1 MGIVDRRA
9 NTDVLIE
16 GDKIVK
22 VSKNIEA
29 PGAEIIDV
37 TGKVIVPGFVDPH
50 THLVWAGSREH
61 ELEWKLEGK
70 TYQDI
75 LANGGGIL
83 RTVKE
88 TRSVD
93 EEELQSQTL
102 KRFKKA
108 MSHGTTTIEI
118 KSGYGLEEETELKQL
133 RVANWLKSFNL
144 ADIVVTFMGAH
155 AFPENLNK
163 YEYVEEVIRMLPLVK
178 DLAEYCDVFCEEG
191 AFTVDESRE
200 ILEAAKDVH
209 GITVRTAN
217 ISRKIIE
224 NSKNLKVV
232 SRHGVGYDSID
243 VDALDDCGIPLAIA
257 AHSNMISVAE
267 HAMFMLLALSKN
279 VFYYDKFAR
288 KADWSTRWDIRAWD
302 LAEKNLLVIGFG
314 RIGSRLVKRAL
325 AFDMK
330 VFVYDPYVDASEI
343 KKSGASQVNNF
354 LDILPQMDAVSLHC
368 PKNEETTNMFSE
380 NEFKIMKESAFLIN
394 CARGG
399 IVNEV
404 ALLDALKSNKIR
416 AAGLDVYDD
425 EPSTSSN
432 PLFSLDNILL
442 SPHIAGVTQEATIRM
457 SKQAVQNVLDVFDD
471 RADPEVIINKN
482 VL

>member
-1 MGIVDRRA
+1 MYILRGASEVVTAKPTLKPLSGEAMGIVDRRA

-155 AFPENLNK
+155 AFPEDLNK
-163 YEYVEEVIRMLPLVK
+163 YEYVEEVIRMLPSVK

-200 ILEAAKDVH
+200 ILEAAKSLGFKLKIHADEFGDTGGGRLGADLGV
-209 GITVRTAN
+209 VTADHLAGSSLET
-217 ISRKIIE
+217 IKMLSRSGAI
-224 NSKNLKVV
+224 
-232 SRHGVGYDSID
+232 GVLLPGTPF
-243 VDALDDCGIPLAIA
+243 AL
-257 AHSNMISVAE
+257 
-267 HAMFMLLALSKN
+267 LSDH
-279 VFYYDKFAR
+279 YSPAR
-288 KADWSTRWDIRAWD
+288 KMIANNLPIALATDCNPNCYTESMQLVQQLAVFRMGMTPAEALVSSTINAAFAIGKTDRGVISEGWRAD
-302 LAEKNLLVIGFG
+302 LLVCDVPDYRHLTYHFGINHVEKVIIGG
-314 RIGSRLVKRAL
+314 
-325 AFDMK
+325 K
-330 VFVYDPYVDASEI
+330 VFN
-343 KKSGASQVNNF
+343 G
-354 LDILPQMDAVSLHC
+354 
-368 PKNEETTNMFSE
+368 
-380 NEFKIMKESAFLIN
+380 
-394 CARGG
+394 
-399 IVNEV
+399 
-404 ALLDALKSNKIR
+404 
-416 AAGLDVYDD
+416 
-425 EPSTSSN
+425 
-432 PLFSLDNILL
+432 
-442 SPHIAGVTQEATIRM
+442 
-457 SKQAVQNVLDVFDD
+457 
-471 RADPEVIINKN
+471 
-482 VL
+482 

>member
-1 MGIVDRRA
+1 MYILRGASEVVTAKPTLKPLSGEAMGIVDRRA

-93 EEELQSQTL
+93 EEGELQSQTL

-191 AFTVDESRE
+191 AFTIDESRE
-200 ILEAAKDVH
+200 ILEAAKSLGFKLKIHADEFGDTGGGRLGADLGV
-209 GITVRTAN
+209 VTADHLAGSSLET
-217 ISRKIIE
+217 IKMLSRSGAI
-224 NSKNLKVV
+224 
-232 SRHGVGYDSID
+232 GVLLPGTPF
-243 VDALDDCGIPLAIA
+243 AL
-257 AHSNMISVAE
+257 
-267 HAMFMLLALSKN
+267 LSDH
-279 VFYYDKFAR
+279 YSPAR
-288 KADWSTRWDIRAWD
+288 KMIANNLPIALATDCNPNCYTESMQLVQQLAVFRMGMTPAEALVSSTINAAFAIGKTDRGVISEGWRAD
-302 LAEKNLLVIGFG
+302 LLVCDVPDYRHLTYHFGINHVEKVIIGG
-314 RIGSRLVKRAL
+314 
-325 AFDMK
+325 K
-330 VFVYDPYVDASEI
+330 VFN
-343 KKSGASQVNNF
+343 G
-354 LDILPQMDAVSLHC
+354 
-368 PKNEETTNMFSE
+368 
-380 NEFKIMKESAFLIN
+380 
-394 CARGG
+394 
-399 IVNEV
+399 
-404 ALLDALKSNKIR
+404 
-416 AAGLDVYDD
+416 
-425 EPSTSSN
+425 
-432 PLFSLDNILL
+432 
-442 SPHIAGVTQEATIRM
+442 
-457 SKQAVQNVLDVFDD
+457 
-471 RADPEVIINKN
+471 
-482 VL
+482 

>member
-1 MGIVDRRA
+1 MYILRGASEVVTAKPTLKPLSGEAMGIVDRRA

-200 ILEAAKDVH
+200 ILEAAKSLGFKLKIHADEFGDTGGGRLGADLGV
-209 GITVRTAN
+209 VTADHLAGSSLET
-217 ISRKIIE
+217 IKMLSRSGAI
-224 NSKNLKVV
+224 
-232 SRHGVGYDSID
+232 GVLLPGTPF
-243 VDALDDCGIPLAIA
+243 AL
-257 AHSNMISVAE
+257 
-267 HAMFMLLALSKN
+267 LSDH
-279 VFYYDKFAR
+279 YSPAR
-288 KADWSTRWDIRAWD
+288 KMIANNLPIALATDCNPNCYTESMQLVQQLAVFRMGMTPAEALVSSTINAAFAIGKTDRGVISEGWRAD
-302 LAEKNLLVIGFG
+302 LLVCDVPDYRHLTYHFG
-314 RIGSRLVKRAL
+314 
-325 AFDMK
+325 
-330 VFVYDPYVDASEI
+330 
-343 KKSGASQVNNF
+343 
-354 LDILPQMDAVSLHC
+354 
-368 PKNEETTNMFSE
+368 
-380 NEFKIMKESAFLIN
+380 IN
-394 CARGG
+394 H
-399 IVNEV
+399 VE
-404 ALLDALKSNKIR
+404 K
-416 AAGLDVYDD
+416 
-425 EPSTSSN
+425 
-432 PLFSLDNILL
+432 
-442 SPHIAGVTQEATIRM
+442 
-457 SKQAVQNVLDVFDD
+457 
-471 RADPEVIINKN
+471 VIIGGKFFNG
-482 VL
+482 

>member
-1 MGIVDRRA
+1 MYILRGASEVVTAKPTLKPLSGEAMGIVDRRA

-191 AFTVDESRE
+191 AFTIDESRE
-200 ILEAAKDVH
+200 ILEAAKSLGFKLKIHADEFGDTGGGRLGADLGV
-209 GITVRTAN
+209 VTADHLAGSSLET
-217 ISRKIIE
+217 IKMLSRSGAI
-224 NSKNLKVV
+224 
-232 SRHGVGYDSID
+232 GVLLPGTPF
-243 VDALDDCGIPLAIA
+243 AL
-257 AHSNMISVAE
+257 
-267 HAMFMLLALSKN
+267 LSDH
-279 VFYYDKFAR
+279 YSPAR
-288 KADWSTRWDIRAWD
+288 KMIANNLPIALATDCNPNCYTESMQLVQQLAVFRMGMTPAEALVSSTVNAAFAIGKTDRGVISEGWRAD
-302 LAEKNLLVIGFG
+302 LLVCDVPDYRHLTYHFGINHVEKVIIGG
-314 RIGSRLVKRAL
+314 
-325 AFDMK
+325 K
-330 VFVYDPYVDASEI
+330 VFD
-343 KKSGASQVNNF
+343 G
-354 LDILPQMDAVSLHC
+354 
-368 PKNEETTNMFSE
+368 
-380 NEFKIMKESAFLIN
+380 
-394 CARGG
+394 
-399 IVNEV
+399 
-404 ALLDALKSNKIR
+404 
-416 AAGLDVYDD
+416 
-425 EPSTSSN
+425 
-432 PLFSLDNILL
+432 
-442 SPHIAGVTQEATIRM
+442 
-457 SKQAVQNVLDVFDD
+457 
-471 RADPEVIINKN
+471 
-482 VL
+482 

>member
-1 MGIVDRRA
+1 MYILRGASEVVTAKPTLKPLSGEAMGIVDRKA

-155 AFPENLNK
+155 AFPEDLNK

-191 AFTVDESRE
+191 AFTIDESRE
-200 ILEAAKDVH
+200 ILEAAKSLGFKLKIHADEFGDTGGGRLGADLGV
-209 GITVRTAN
+209 VTADHLAGSSLET
-217 ISRKIIE
+217 IKMLSRSGAI
-224 NSKNLKVV
+224 
-232 SRHGVGYDSID
+232 GVLLPGTPF
-243 VDALDDCGIPLAIA
+243 AL
-257 AHSNMISVAE
+257 
-267 HAMFMLLALSKN
+267 LSDH
-279 VFYYDKFAR
+279 YSPAR
-288 KADWSTRWDIRAWD
+288 KMIANNLPIALATDCNPNCYTESMQLVQQLAVFRMGMTPAEALVSSTINAAFAIGKTDRGVISEGWRAD
-302 LAEKNLLVIGFG
+302 LLVCDVPDYRHLTYHFGINHVEKVIIGG
-314 RIGSRLVKRAL
+314 
-325 AFDMK
+325 K
-330 VFVYDPYVDASEI
+330 VFN
-343 KKSGASQVNNF
+343 G
-354 LDILPQMDAVSLHC
+354 
-368 PKNEETTNMFSE
+368 
-380 NEFKIMKESAFLIN
+380 
-394 CARGG
+394 
-399 IVNEV
+399 
-404 ALLDALKSNKIR
+404 
-416 AAGLDVYDD
+416 
-425 EPSTSSN
+425 
-432 PLFSLDNILL
+432 
-442 SPHIAGVTQEATIRM
+442 
-457 SKQAVQNVLDVFDD
+457 
-471 RADPEVIINKN
+471 
-482 VL
+482 

>member
-1 MGIVDRRA
+1 MRVYILRGASEVVTAKPTLKPLSGEAMGIVDRRA

-155 AFPENLNK
+155 AFPEDLNK

-191 AFTVDESRE
+191 AFTIDESRE
-200 ILEAAKDVH
+200 ILEAAKSLGFKLKIHADEFGDTGGGRLGADLGV
-209 GITVRTAN
+209 VTADHLAGSSLET
-217 ISRKIIE
+217 IKMLSRSGAI
-224 NSKNLKVV
+224 
-232 SRHGVGYDSID
+232 GVLLPGTPF
-243 VDALDDCGIPLAIA
+243 AL
-257 AHSNMISVAE
+257 
-267 HAMFMLLALSKN
+267 LSDH
-279 VFYYDKFAR
+279 YSPAR
-288 KADWSTRWDIRAWD
+288 KMIANNLPIALATDCNPNCYTESMQLVQQLAVFRMGMTPAEALVSSTINAAFAIGKTDRGVISEGWRAD
-302 LAEKNLLVIGFG
+302 LLVCDVPDYRHLTYHFGINHVEKVIIGG
-314 RIGSRLVKRAL
+314 
-325 AFDMK
+325 K
-330 VFVYDPYVDASEI
+330 VFN
-343 KKSGASQVNNF
+343 G
-354 LDILPQMDAVSLHC
+354 
-368 PKNEETTNMFSE
+368 
-380 NEFKIMKESAFLIN
+380 
-394 CARGG
+394 
-399 IVNEV
+399 
-404 ALLDALKSNKIR
+404 
-416 AAGLDVYDD
+416 
-425 EPSTSSN
+425 
-432 PLFSLDNILL
+432 
-442 SPHIAGVTQEATIRM
+442 
-457 SKQAVQNVLDVFDD
+457 
-471 RADPEVIINKN
+471 
-482 VL
+482 

>member
-1 MGIVDRRA
+1 MYILRGASEVVTAKPTLKPLSGEAMGIVDRRA

-155 AFPENLNK
+155 AFPEDLNK

-191 AFTVDESRE
+191 AFTIDESRE
-200 ILEAAKDVH
+200 ILEAAKSLGFKLKIHADEFGDTGGGRLGADLGV
-209 GITVRTAN
+209 VTADHLAGSSLET
-217 ISRKIIE
+217 IKMLSRSGAI
-224 NSKNLKVV
+224 
-232 SRHGVGYDSID
+232 GVLLPGTPF
-243 VDALDDCGIPLAIA
+243 AL
-257 AHSNMISVAE
+257 
-267 HAMFMLLALSKN
+267 LSDH
-279 VFYYDKFAR
+279 YSPAR
-288 KADWSTRWDIRAWD
+288 KMIANNLPIALATDCNPNCYTESMQLVQQLAVFRMGMTPAEALVSSTINAAFAIGKTDRGVISEGWRAD
-302 LAEKNLLVIGFG
+302 LLVCDVPDYRHLTYHFGINHVEKVIIGG
-314 RIGSRLVKRAL
+314 
-325 AFDMK
+325 K
-330 VFVYDPYVDASEI
+330 VFN
-343 KKSGASQVNNF
+343 G
-354 LDILPQMDAVSLHC
+354 
-368 PKNEETTNMFSE
+368 
-380 NEFKIMKESAFLIN
+380 
-394 CARGG
+394 
-399 IVNEV
+399 
-404 ALLDALKSNKIR
+404 
-416 AAGLDVYDD
+416 
-425 EPSTSSN
+425 
-432 PLFSLDNILL
+432 
-442 SPHIAGVTQEATIRM
+442 
-457 SKQAVQNVLDVFDD
+457 
-471 RADPEVIINKN
+471 
-482 VL
+482 

>member
-1 MGIVDRRA
+1 MYILRGASEVVTAKPTLKPLSGEAMGIVDRRA

-191 AFTVDESRE
+191 AFTIDESRE
-200 ILEAAKDVH
+200 ILEAAKSLGFKLKIHADEFGDTGGGRLGADLGV
-209 GITVRTAN
+209 VTADHLAGSSLET
-217 ISRKIIE
+217 IKMLSRSGAI
-224 NSKNLKVV
+224 
-232 SRHGVGYDSID
+232 GVLLPGTPF
-243 VDALDDCGIPLAIA
+243 AL
-257 AHSNMISVAE
+257 
-267 HAMFMLLALSKN
+267 LSDH
-279 VFYYDKFAR
+279 YSPAR
-288 KADWSTRWDIRAWD
+288 KMIANNLPIALATDCNPNCYTESMQLVQQLAVFRMGMTPAEALVSSTINAAFAIGKTDRGVISEGWRAD
-302 LAEKNLLVIGFG
+302 LLVCDVPDYRHLTYHFGINHVEKVIIGG
-314 RIGSRLVKRAL
+314 
-325 AFDMK
+325 K
-330 VFVYDPYVDASEI
+330 VFN
-343 KKSGASQVNNF
+343 G
-354 LDILPQMDAVSLHC
+354 
-368 PKNEETTNMFSE
+368 
-380 NEFKIMKESAFLIN
+380 
-394 CARGG
+394 
-399 IVNEV
+399 
-404 ALLDALKSNKIR
+404 
-416 AAGLDVYDD
+416 
-425 EPSTSSN
+425 
-432 PLFSLDNILL
+432 
-442 SPHIAGVTQEATIRM
+442 
-457 SKQAVQNVLDVFDD
+457 
-471 RADPEVIINKN
+471 
-482 VL
+482 

>member
-1 MGIVDRRA
+1 MYILRGASEVVTAKPTLKPLSGEAMGIVDRRA

-155 AFPENLNK
+155 AFPEDLNK

-200 ILEAAKDVH
+200 ILEAAKSLGFKLKIHADEFGDTGGGRLGAELGV
-209 GITVRTAN
+209 VTADHLAGSSLET
-217 ISRKIIE
+217 IKMLSRSGAI
-224 NSKNLKVV
+224 
-232 SRHGVGYDSID
+232 GVLLPGTPF
-243 VDALDDCGIPLAIA
+243 AL
-257 AHSNMISVAE
+257 
-267 HAMFMLLALSKN
+267 LSDH
-279 VFYYDKFAR
+279 YSPAR
-288 KADWSTRWDIRAWD
+288 KMIANNLPIALATDCNPNCYTESMQLVQQLAVFRMGMTPAEALVSSTINAAFAIGKTDRGVISEGWRAD
-302 LAEKNLLVIGFG
+302 LLVCDVPDYRHLTYHFGINHVEKVIIGG
-314 RIGSRLVKRAL
+314 
-325 AFDMK
+325 K
-330 VFVYDPYVDASEI
+330 VFD
-343 KKSGASQVNNF
+343 G
-354 LDILPQMDAVSLHC
+354 
-368 PKNEETTNMFSE
+368 
-380 NEFKIMKESAFLIN
+380 
-394 CARGG
+394 
-399 IVNEV
+399 
-404 ALLDALKSNKIR
+404 
-416 AAGLDVYDD
+416 
-425 EPSTSSN
+425 
-432 PLFSLDNILL
+432 
-442 SPHIAGVTQEATIRM
+442 
-457 SKQAVQNVLDVFDD
+457 
-471 RADPEVIINKN
+471 
-482 VL
+482 

>member
-1 MGIVDRRA
+1 MYILRGASEVVTAKPTLKPLSGEAMGIVDRRS

-155 AFPENLNK
+155 AFPEDLSK

-200 ILEAAKDVH
+200 ILEAAKSLGFKLKIHADEFGDTGGGRLGADLGV
-209 GITVRTAN
+209 VTADHLAGSSLET
-217 ISRKIIE
+217 IKMLSRSGAI
-224 NSKNLKVV
+224 
-232 SRHGVGYDSID
+232 GVLLPGTPF
-243 VDALDDCGIPLAIA
+243 AL
-257 AHSNMISVAE
+257 
-267 HAMFMLLALSKN
+267 LSDH
-279 VFYYDKFAR
+279 YSPAR
-288 KADWSTRWDIRAWD
+288 KMIANNLPIALATDCNPNCYTESMQLVQQLAVFRMGMTPAEALVSSTINAAFAIGKTDRGVISEGWRAD
-302 LAEKNLLVIGFG
+302 LLVCDVPDYRHLTYHFGINHVEKVIIGG
-314 RIGSRLVKRAL
+314 
-325 AFDMK
+325 K
-330 VFVYDPYVDASEI
+330 VFN
-343 KKSGASQVNNF
+343 G
-354 LDILPQMDAVSLHC
+354 
-368 PKNEETTNMFSE
+368 
-380 NEFKIMKESAFLIN
+380 
-394 CARGG
+394 
-399 IVNEV
+399 
-404 ALLDALKSNKIR
+404 
-416 AAGLDVYDD
+416 
-425 EPSTSSN
+425 
-432 PLFSLDNILL
+432 
-442 SPHIAGVTQEATIRM
+442 
-457 SKQAVQNVLDVFDD
+457 
-471 RADPEVIINKN
+471 
-482 VL
+482 

>member
-1 MGIVDRRA
+1 MRVYILRGASEVVTAKPTLKPLSGEAMGIVDRRA

-155 AFPENLNK
+155 AFPEDLNK

-191 AFTVDESRE
+191 AFTIDESRE
-200 ILEAAKDVH
+200 ILEAAKSLGFKLKIHADEFGDTGGGRLGADLGV
-209 GITVRTAN
+209 VTADHLAGSSLET
-217 ISRKIIE
+217 IKMLSGSGAI
-224 NSKNLKVV
+224 
-232 SRHGVGYDSID
+232 GVLLPGTPF
-243 VDALDDCGIPLAIA
+243 AL
-257 AHSNMISVAE
+257 
-267 HAMFMLLALSKN
+267 LSDH
-279 VFYYDKFAR
+279 YSPAR
-288 KADWSTRWDIRAWD
+288 KMIANNLPIALATDCNPNCYTESMQLVQQLAVFRMGMTPAEALVSSTINAAFAIGKTDRGVISEGWRAD
-302 LAEKNLLVIGFG
+302 LLVCDVPDYRHLTYHFGINHVEKVIIGG
-314 RIGSRLVKRAL
+314 
-325 AFDMK
+325 K
-330 VFVYDPYVDASEI
+330 VFN
-343 KKSGASQVNNF
+343 G
-354 LDILPQMDAVSLHC
+354 
-368 PKNEETTNMFSE
+368 
-380 NEFKIMKESAFLIN
+380 
-394 CARGG
+394 
-399 IVNEV
+399 
-404 ALLDALKSNKIR
+404 
-416 AAGLDVYDD
+416 
-425 EPSTSSN
+425 
-432 PLFSLDNILL
+432 
-442 SPHIAGVTQEATIRM
+442 
-457 SKQAVQNVLDVFDD
+457 
-471 RADPEVIINKN
+471 
-482 VL
+482 

>member
-1 MGIVDRRA
+1 MYILRGASEVVTAKPTLKPLSGEAMGIVDRRA

-155 AFPENLNK
+155 AFPEDLNK

-191 AFTVDESRE
+191 AFTIDESRQ
-200 ILEAAKDVH
+200 ILEAAKSLGFKLKIHADEFGDTGGGRLGADLGV
-209 GITVRTAN
+209 VTADHLAGSSLET
-217 ISRKIIE
+217 IKMLSRSGAI
-224 NSKNLKVV
+224 
-232 SRHGVGYDSID
+232 GVLLPGTPF
-243 VDALDDCGIPLAIA
+243 AL
-257 AHSNMISVAE
+257 
-267 HAMFMLLALSKN
+267 LSDH
-279 VFYYDKFAR
+279 YSPAR
-288 KADWSTRWDIRAWD
+288 KMIANNLPIALATDCNPNCYTESMQLVQQLAVFRMGMTPAEALVSSTINAAFAIGKTDRGVISEGWRAD
-302 LAEKNLLVIGFG
+302 LLVCDVPDYRHLTYHFGINHVEKVIIGG
-314 RIGSRLVKRAL
+314 
-325 AFDMK
+325 K
-330 VFVYDPYVDASEI
+330 VFN
-343 KKSGASQVNNF
+343 G
-354 LDILPQMDAVSLHC
+354 
-368 PKNEETTNMFSE
+368 
-380 NEFKIMKESAFLIN
+380 
-394 CARGG
+394 
-399 IVNEV
+399 
-404 ALLDALKSNKIR
+404 
-416 AAGLDVYDD
+416 
-425 EPSTSSN
+425 
-432 PLFSLDNILL
+432 
-442 SPHIAGVTQEATIRM
+442 
-457 SKQAVQNVLDVFDD
+457 
-471 RADPEVIINKN
+471 
-482 VL
+482 

>member
-1 MGIVDRRA
+1 MRVYILRGASEVVTAKPTLKPLSGEAMGIVDRRA

-22 VSKNIEA
+22 VSKSIEVS
-29 PGAEIIDV
+29 GAEIIDV

-93 EEELQSQTL
+93 EEELQGQTL

-191 AFTVDESRE
+191 AFTIVESRE
-200 ILEAAKDVH
+200 ILEAAKSLGFKLKIHADEFGDTGGGRLGADLGV
-209 GITVRTAN
+209 VTADHLAGSSLET
-217 ISRKIIE
+217 IKMLSRSGAI
-224 NSKNLKVV
+224 
-232 SRHGVGYDSID
+232 GVLLPGTPF
-243 VDALDDCGIPLAIA
+243 AL
-257 AHSNMISVAE
+257 
-267 HAMFMLLALSKN
+267 LSDH
-279 VFYYDKFAR
+279 YSPAR
-288 KADWSTRWDIRAWD
+288 KMIANNLPIALATDCNPNCYTESMQLVQQLAVFRMGMTPAEALVSSTINAAFAIGKTDRGVISEGWRAD
-302 LAEKNLLVIGFG
+302 LLVCDVPDYRHLTYHFGINHVEKVIIGG
-314 RIGSRLVKRAL
+314 
-325 AFDMK
+325 K
-330 VFVYDPYVDASEI
+330 VFD
-343 KKSGASQVNNF
+343 G
-354 LDILPQMDAVSLHC
+354 
-368 PKNEETTNMFSE
+368 
-380 NEFKIMKESAFLIN
+380 
-394 CARGG
+394 
-399 IVNEV
+399 
-404 ALLDALKSNKIR
+404 
-416 AAGLDVYDD
+416 
-425 EPSTSSN
+425 
-432 PLFSLDNILL
+432 
-442 SPHIAGVTQEATIRM
+442 
-457 SKQAVQNVLDVFDD
+457 
-471 RADPEVIINKN
+471 
-482 VL
+482 